1 LLGEF
6 QGRKNRNQSAA
17 SPAKKR
23 IKPMAFRKIFKK
35 LKP

>member
-17 SPAKKR
+17 SPAKK
-23 IKPMAFRKIFKK
+23 KNKTNGF
-35 LKP
+35 